1 MVPSI
6 SEAHVAVPAYSTS
19 NYGISL
25 DYIILVLKINY
36 FSLTSLAPIS
46 KKQQKNLESNM
57 VHNQVDNIL

>member
-25 DYIILVLKINY
+25 DYIILVWKINY

-46 KKQQKNLESNM
+46 KKQQNLESNM
-57 VHNQVDNIL
+57 VHNQVANIL